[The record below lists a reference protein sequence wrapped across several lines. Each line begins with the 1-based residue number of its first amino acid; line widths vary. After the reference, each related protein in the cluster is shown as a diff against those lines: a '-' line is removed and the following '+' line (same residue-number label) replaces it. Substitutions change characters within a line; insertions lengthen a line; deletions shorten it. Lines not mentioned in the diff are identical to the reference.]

1 MHFTSATETI
11 KLTYEP
17 LVAVAPESL
26 RPQGEMSPH
35 SFDVT
40 VDGDIVGNGVDQGG
54 FATIEGLPKGLK
66 VLEVWLPQA
75 SALTLLSLTIDEG
88 TTAVIEPEPR
98 PVWLTYGS
106 SLTHCTRAHSPA
118 CTWPA
123 LVARQHGL
131 HLVSLGFGGD
141 CHMEAMLGFH
151 IRTVAADY
159 ITLKLG
165 INTLGTLGPRTCEP
179 CTASTLLIP
188 MHGCVRAR
196 ACLPACLCTHVLRL
210 PACLCPRAL
219 LYVWLRNQH
228 TSLAQRP

>member
-88 TTAVIEPEPR
+88 TTAVIEPDPR

-179 CTASTLLIP
+179 Q
-188 MHGCVRAR
+188 
-196 ACLPACLCTHVLRL
+196 PAL
-210 PACLCPRAL
+210 
-219 LYVWLRNQH
+219 
-228 TSLAQRP
+228 S